1 MVIECIYKFSSARGS
16 IMEYIYHFTYTAD
29 GKVKTS
35 SDSNEDFDFA
45 LTEGGNSLKAVITPK
60 KDIVIH
66 SFYIRRDYEYA
77 PDSRFFANGFQ
88 SWTDSREFVKNDKME
103 GLNRIGKSLYGK
115 INGIDYVGDYTFVNE
130 EKEAGTFHSHGLAYV
145 RNGDVVDLFGS
156 LTDRTGYTII
166 YADMNRNTLSI
177 SKDVE
182 GVTISEP
189 YELLNIFHMQGGYDE
204 VFDAYFDTMG
214 VKPITN
220 EKIKGYTS
228 WYNYYEKINEEV
240 ILRDLE
246 SLSGYKDSV
255 NIYQIDDGF
264 ETRVGDW
271 FSIDPKKFP
280 NGIKYIADAIHEKGF
295 KAGIWLAPF
304 GAHKRSQLVKDH
316 PDWII
321 RFPNGKPVPV
331 GHNWGGF
338 YGLDI
343 YNEGARNYVKSV
355 FNEVLNVWGFDM
367 VKLDFLYAA
376 SVIPMH
382 GKSRGEIIYDAI
394 DLLRECCGDKPIL
407 ACGVQ
412 QMPCFGKV
420 EYMRIGADMSLGWAH
435 TFLRKNMHREDVST
449 PNALRNSIYR
459 RCFNGRA
466 FLCDPDVFLLR
477 RTNIKFTNKQQE
489 VLAEFIKL
497 FGKVLLM
504 SDNIAE
510 YDENQLATFH
520 HMMDDDDTKLLA
532 VNEENDIMLIDY
544 LDGEEEKTL
553 RFNVKTGAIL

>member
-1 MVIECIYKFSSARGS
+1 MNYK
-16 IMEYIYHFTYTAD
+16 YHFTYTTN
-29 GKVKTS
+29 GEVKTAL
-35 SDSNEDFDFA
+35 DSNEDFTFE
-45 LTEGGNSLKAVITPK
+45 LTEGDSFLKAVIKPNKELT
-60 KDIVIH
+60 VN
-66 SFYIRRDYEYA
+66 SFYVEREYSYGENA
-77 PDSRFFANGFQ
+77 KFFANGFQ
-88 SWTDSREFVKNDKME
+88 SWTDTKEFSKHEKMP
-103 GLNRIGKSLYGK
+103 GLGLIGKSLYGK
-115 INGIDYVGDYTFVNE
+115 INGMDYVGDYTFVPQE
-130 EKEAGTFHSHGLAYV
+130 TEPGTFHSHGLAYV
-145 RNGDVVDLFGS
+145 KEGKTIDFFGS
-156 LTDRTGYTII
+156 MTDRTGYTVI
-166 YADMNRNTLSI
+166 YADMNNGTLRF

-182 GVTISEP
+182 GVAISEP
-189 YELLNIFHMQGGYDE
+189 YELLNLFFMKGEYDE
-204 VFDAYFDTMG
+204 VFDAYFAAMDI
-214 VKPITN
+214 KPLTT

-240 ILRDLE
+240 ILRDLDA
-246 SLSGYKDSV
+246 LSEYKDYV

-271 FSIDPKKFP
+271 FSIDPSKFP
-280 NGIKYIADAIHEKGF
+280 NGIKYIADSIHEKGF

-304 GAHKRSQLVKDH
+304 GAHKKSELAKKH
-316 PDWII
+316 PDWLV

-338 YGLDI
+338 YALDI
-343 YNEGARNYVKSV
+343 YNEDARNYIKSV

-382 GKSRGEIIYDAI
+382 GKSRGEIAYDSI
-394 DLLRECCGDKPIL
+394 DLLRECVGDKPIL

-435 TFLRKNMHREDVST
+435 TLLRKNMHREDVST
-449 PNALRNSIYR
+449 PNALHNSIYR

-477 RTNIKFTNKQQE
+477 RTNIKFSKEQQK
-489 VLAEFIKL
+489 VLAQFIKL

-510 YDENQLATFH
+510 YDSEQLRMFH
-520 HMMDDDDTKLLA
+520 HVLADDDTKLLA
-532 VNEENDIMLIDY
+532 VNEEGDTVFIDY
-544 LDGEEEKTL
+544 LEDGKEHTL
-553 RFNVKTGAIL
+553 KFCIKDGTIF